1 MSASRMAHHGPPPR
15 APRAAICDWDLG
27 LRLVYH
33 GTTGSRVHGWYLVA
47 RFVHCGVRHG
57 NLVAALP
64 FQAVYSTRTELVK
77 VSWTF
82 SWRQS
87 GGNLEAIWRQ
97 RQRAAVATPCARV
110 ASGGGPRR
118 SHRRLQYA
126 DMSPAQGDVSPSI
139 RGLVRPSGP
148 RCAWSPSG
156 RLRQEP

>member
-1 MSASRMAHHGPPPR
+1 MAHHGPPPR

-87 GGNLEAIWRQ
+87 GGNLEAK
-97 RQRAAVATPCARV
+97 AARGGGDTVCPGGKRRRPTQVAPSIAIRGHVASSRGRV
-110 ASGGGPRR
+110 AVYTRTCQAEWS
-118 SHRRLQYA
+118 SMRL
-126 DMSPAQGDVSPSI
+126 VSF
-139 RGLVRPSGP
+139 
-148 RCAWSPSG
+148 W
-156 RLRQEP
+156 